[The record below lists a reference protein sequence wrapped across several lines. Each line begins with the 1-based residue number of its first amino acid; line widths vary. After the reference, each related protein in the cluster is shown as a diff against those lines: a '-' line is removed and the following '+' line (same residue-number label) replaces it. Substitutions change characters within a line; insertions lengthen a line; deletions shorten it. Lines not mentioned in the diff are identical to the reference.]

1 MKLRKGDEVK
11 IVLGKDK
18 GKVGKIEKVYP
29 QEQKVLIGGVNQYKR
44 HLKSKTQ
51 GQKSEIIT
59 LTKPLN
65 VAAVS
70 LICPKCHKITRVG
83 FSAKGGSISGRKIGE
98 EKARLCRKCG
108 KLI

>member
-1 MKLRKGDEVK
+1 MIITKRNY
-11 IVLGKDK
+11 LGTP
-18 GKVGKIEKVYP
+18 GE
-29 QEQKVLIGGVNQYKR
+29 VNQYKR
-44 HLKSKTQ
+44 HVKGRTQ

-83 FSAKGGSISGRKIGE
+83 FKIGE
-98 EKARLCRKCG
+98 EKARICRKCG